1 MQKRLQKTRNSQKE
15 RPISREKIEECAIE
29 LFRARGSE
37 KTSISE
43 IAHAAGMAKGTFY
56 LYFKDKDALVD
67 SVISRYAREFM
78 EQVVVPNS
86 DVTRL
91 VTLSAAVIAYFKHNH
106 MFLIELR
113 KNLLSENLLPSTSA
127 TVAAFSQLV
136 VNNLNQY
143 KSYPIKNWEVYTQVI
158 LGMVLDVCYKAIIE
172 DELGDEAQIMMSDF
186 LKRFFSCE

>member
-1 MQKRLQKTRNSQKE
+1 MHKRLIKTRNGQKE

-37 KTSISE
+37 KTSINE
-43 IAHAAGMAKGTFY
+43 IAHASGMAKGTFY

-67 SVISRYAREFM
+67 SVISRYSLEFLD
-78 EQVVVPNS
+78 QVVVPNS

-91 VTLSAAVIAYFKHNH
+91 VTLSAAVIAYFKHNR

-113 KNLLSENLLPSTSA
+113 KNLLSENLLPSTRA

-143 KSYPIKNWEVYTQVI
+143 KSYPISNWEVYTRVI

>member
-1 MQKRLQKTRNSQKE
+1 MQKELKQTISRLKE
-15 RPISREKIEECAIE
+15 RPISRENIEECAIG
-29 LFRARGSE
+29 LFSVKGSE
-37 KTSISE
+37 KTSINE

-67 SVISRYAREFM
+67 SVIRRFSIEFL

-91 VTLSAAVIAYFKHNH
+91 VTLSAAVIAYFRHNR

-113 KNLLSENLLPSTSA
+113 KNLLSENLLPSTRA

-143 KSYPIKNWEVYTQVI
+143 KSYPIKNWEVYTRVI

-172 DELGDEAQIMMSDF
+172 DELDDEAQIMMSDF